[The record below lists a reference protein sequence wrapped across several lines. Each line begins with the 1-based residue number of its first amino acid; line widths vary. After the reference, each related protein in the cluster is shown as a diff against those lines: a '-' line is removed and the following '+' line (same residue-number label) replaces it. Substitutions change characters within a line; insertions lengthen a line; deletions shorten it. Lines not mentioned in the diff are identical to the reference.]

1 MGGEKEEVM
10 YLKKSI
16 GRHEFS
22 NNRLIQILFS
32 SIAMYIIV
40 NSYEHRTEFDACYE
54 HGVENVLHESSEFL
68 KAAKEKGSDA
78 ETAYRLERELRV
90 NIACN
95 PKNVNN

>member
-22 NNRLIQILFS
+22 NNRLIQILFA

-40 NSYEHRTEFDACYE
+40 NSYEYRTQYDACYD
-54 HGVENVLHESSEFL
+54 HGVENLLHKSQEGL
-68 KAAKEKGSDA
+68 KAAKAKGSDA
-78 ETAYRLERELRV
+78 ATAYRLKAELIV
-90 NIACN
+90 INWCAIG
-95 PKNVNN
+95 K

>member
-22 NNRLIQILFS
+22 NNRLIQILFA

-40 NSYEHRTEFDACYE
+40 NSYEHRTEFDACYD
-54 HGVENVLHESSEFL
+54 HGVENVLNESSEFV

-78 ETAYRLERELRV
+78 ETAFRLKQELMV
-90 NIACN
+90 LNACARG
-95 PKNVNN
+95 K